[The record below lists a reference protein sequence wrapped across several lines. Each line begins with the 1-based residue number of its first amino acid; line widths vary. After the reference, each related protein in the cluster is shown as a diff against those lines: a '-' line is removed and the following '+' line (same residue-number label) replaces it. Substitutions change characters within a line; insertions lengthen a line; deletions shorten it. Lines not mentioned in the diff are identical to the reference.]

1 MSSLDGYTA
10 TMMRGQGFVSA
21 GQGNIQHTGD
31 TSAVRTVGNQALTD
45 LLTNLK
51 AGDTFQGE
59 IMSVNGQDVQ
69 LQLANGQYLAA
80 KLETQMQ
87 LALGQI
93 LNFEVQSN
101 QSNRIVLK
109 PLYTNLL
116 QQQVGEA
123 ALRAASLPVNQ
134 KNLQLVS
141 MMIEN
146 GMSID
151 KNNLPKLY
159 RQIVQNPQAPV
170 SDVLSLNKMNIPIT
184 EDNLTQYAQYKGMEH
199 QLLGG
204 IEDTAK
210 EILSLYE
217 TMANNNGELT
227 TNVQGTTT
235 AVQYIDRI
243 IQFLIQD
250 ADTTMA
256 NVPKQNVTA
265 ENVPL
270 ANTEQAASAPKDTAV
285 VSELLGEKVWPQET
299 LETLPSGETTQPK
312 EALYMGEVFQPDK
325 TAQTENTFTTKDS
338 LQPEELL
345 RTDSKQM
352 TNFKIEFDWKEQL
365 LKWLTETPQSKE
377 RIYNSDR
384 FREVLTKAL
393 TDKWTLAPEEVAD
406 KQKVEQFY
414 RRLSAESEHLSNLM
428 QDSAQNRLAG
438 SSARNIHENI
448 SFMNELNQT
457 FQYVQLPLKMSGKN
471 ANGELYVYT
480 NKKNLARKGG
490 TITALLHLDMAHL
503 GPMDIKISLE
513 TEKDLLTTRFCMEE
527 DVVSFMQEH
536 MEELTSR
543 LTRAGYSCKTYV
555 EARQEQK
562 AIMDVM
568 EEQSSIHVTPLSYQ
582 AFDIKA

>member
-1 MSSLDGYTA
+1 MDGYTS
-10 TMMRGQGFVSA
+10 TMMQGQGYASV
-21 GQGNIQHTGD
+21 GQSYVQHTGE
-31 TSAVRTVGNQALTD
+31 TASTRITGNQVSTELLTD
-45 LLTNLK
+45 LK

-69 LQLANGQYLAA
+69 LQLTNGQYMAA
-80 KLETQMQ
+80 KLEAQMQ

-101 QSNRIVLK
+101 QNNRIVLK

-134 KNLQLVS
+134 KSLQLVS

-146 GMSID
+146 GVSID

-159 RQIVQNPQAPV
+159 RQIVQNPEALI
-170 SDVLSLNKMNIPIT
+170 SDILHLNKLNIPIT

-204 IEDTAK
+204 IEDTSK
-210 EILSLYE
+210 EILSLYD
-217 TMANNNGELT
+217 ELADAGFNEST
-227 TNVQGTTT
+227 QTAVGQGTPI
-235 AVQYIDRI
+235 AVSYMDDVVR
-243 IQFLIQD
+243 FLLQD
-250 ADTTMA
+250 ESEGNTQEQ
-256 NVPKQNVTA
+256 VV
-265 ENVPL
+265 
-270 ANTEQAASAPKDTAV
+270 NTEQEADPSVDSQSGTTNQNTTNTALDQRADSL
-285 VSELLGEKVWPQET
+285 VSELADANVKKTDISTPDNKGQGITDQEKT
-299 LETLPSGETTQPK
+299 
-312 EALYMGEVFQPDK
+312 
-325 TAQTENTFTTKDS
+325 TENKNI
-338 LQPEELL
+338 L
-345 RTDSKQM
+345 RTEHKGQPL
-352 TNFKIEFDWKEQL
+352 TFKTETDWKEQL
-365 LKWLTETPQSKE
+365 SKWMEETPQSREK
-377 RIYNSDR
+377 IYHSDR

-393 TDKWTLAPEEVAD
+393 TDKWTLTPEDVGE

-414 RRLSAESEHLSNLM
+414 HRLSSESEQLSQLM
-428 QDSAQNRLAG
+428 QESSQNRTAG

-480 NKKNLARKGG
+480 NKKNLAKRSG
-490 TITALLHLDMAHL
+490 TLTALLHLDMANL
-503 GPMDIKISLE
+503 GSMDIKISLE
-513 TEKDLLTTRFCMEE
+513 TEKDILTTRFCLEE
-527 DVVSFMQEH
+527 DAVSFMQEH
-536 MEELTSR
+536 MEELTTR

-555 EARQEQK
+555 EPRQEQQS
-562 AIMDVM
+562 VM
-568 EEQSSIHVTPLSYQ
+568 EVIEEQSGVHVTPLSYQ

>member
-1 MSSLDGYTA
+1 MDGYTS
-10 TMMRGQGFVSA
+10 TMMQGQGYASV
-21 GQGNIQHTGD
+21 GQSYVQHTGE
-31 TSAVRTVGNQALTD
+31 TASTRITGNQVSTELLTD
-45 LLTNLK
+45 LK

-69 LQLANGQYLAA
+69 LQLANGQYMAA
-80 KLETQMQ
+80 KLEAQMQ

-101 QSNRIVLK
+101 QNNRIVLK

-134 KNLQLVS
+134 KSLQLVS

-146 GMSID
+146 GVSID

-170 SDVLSLNKMNIPIT
+170 SDILYLNKLNIPIT

-204 IEDTAK
+204 IEDTSK
-210 EILSLYE
+210 EILSLYD
-217 TMANNNGELT
+217 ELADT
-227 TNVQGTTT
+227 GADAGAQTVSGQGTSI
-235 AVQYIDRI
+235 AVSYMDEVVH
-243 IQFLIQD
+243 FLLRDESEGNAQEQQI
-250 ADTTMA
+250 
-256 NVPKQNVTA
+256 V
-265 ENVPL
+265 
-270 ANTEQAASAPKDTAV
+270 NTEQVGNPSVDSQSGTTNQNTTDTTLNQQANSP
-285 VSELLGEKVWPQET
+285 VSELTDAEVKKTNASTPEHMGQEITDQEKA
-299 LETLPSGETTQPK
+299 LENK
-312 EALYMGEVFQPDK
+312 
-325 TAQTENTFTTKDS
+325 NT
-338 LQPEELL
+338 L
-345 RTDSKQM
+345 RTDHKEQPL
-352 TNFKIEFDWKEQL
+352 TFNAETDWKEQL
-365 LKWLTETPQSKE
+365 SKWLEETPQSREK
-377 RIYNSDR
+377 IYHSDR

-393 TDKWTLAPEEVAD
+393 TDKWTLTPEEVGE

-414 RRLSAESEHLSNLM
+414 HRLSAESEQLSQLM
-428 QDSAQNRLAG
+428 QESAQNRTAG
-438 SSARNIHENI
+438 SSAGNIHENI

-480 NKKNLARKGG
+480 NKKNLARKNG
-490 TITALLHLDMAHL
+490 TLTALLHLDMANL

-513 TEKDLLTTRFCMEE
+513 TEKDILTTRFCLEE
-527 DVVSFMQEH
+527 DVISFMQEH
-536 MEELTSR
+536 MEELTTR

-555 EARQEQK
+555 KPRKEQQS
-562 AIMDVM
+562 VM
-568 EEQSSIHVTPLSYQ
+568 EVIEEQSGVHVTPLSYQ

>member
-1 MSSLDGYTA
+1 MDGYTS
-10 TMMRGQGFVSA
+10 TMMQGQGYSSV
-21 GQGNIQHTGD
+21 GQSYVQHTGE
-31 TSAVRTVGNQALTD
+31 TASTRITGNQVSTELLTD
-45 LLTNLK
+45 LK

-69 LQLANGQYLAA
+69 LQLTNGQYMAA
-80 KLETQMQ
+80 KLEAQMQ

-101 QSNRIVLK
+101 QNNRIVLK

-134 KNLQLVS
+134 KSLQLVS

-146 GMSID
+146 GVSID

-159 RQIVQNPQAPV
+159 RQIVQNPEAPI
-170 SDVLSLNKMNIPIT
+170 SDILHLNKLNIPIT

-204 IEDTAK
+204 IEDTSK
-210 EILSLYE
+210 EILSLYD
-217 TMANNNGELT
+217 ELAGAGSSEST
-227 TNVQGTTT
+227 QTAAGQGTPI
-235 AVQYIDRI
+235 AVPYMDDVVR
-243 IQFLIQD
+243 FLLQD
-250 ADTTMA
+250 ESEGNTQEQ
-256 NVPKQNVTA
+256 VV
-265 ENVPL
+265 
-270 ANTEQAASAPKDTAV
+270 NTEQEANPSVDSQSGTTNQNTTNTALDQRADSQ
-285 VSELLGEKVWPQET
+285 VSELADANVKKTDISTPDNKGQGITDQEKT
-299 LETLPSGETTQPK
+299 
-312 EALYMGEVFQPDK
+312 
-325 TAQTENTFTTKDS
+325 TENKNTLRAEHKGQPFTFKTET
-338 LQPEELL
+338 
-345 RTDSKQM
+345 
-352 TNFKIEFDWKEQL
+352 DWKEQL
-365 LKWLTETPQSKE
+365 SKWLEETPQSREK
-377 RIYNSDR
+377 IYHSDR

-393 TDKWTLAPEEVAD
+393 TDKWTLTPEDVGE

-414 RRLSAESEHLSNLM
+414 HRLSTESEQLSQLM
-428 QDSAQNRLAG
+428 QDSTQNRAAG

-480 NKKNLARKGG
+480 NKKNLAKRSG
-490 TITALLHLDMAHL
+490 TLTALLHLGMVNL
-503 GPMDIKISLE
+503 GSMDIKISLE
-513 TEKDLLTTRFCMEE
+513 TEKDILTTRFCLEE
-527 DVVSFMQEH
+527 DAVSFMQEH
-536 MEELTSR
+536 MEELTTR

-555 EARQEQK
+555 EPRQEQQS
-562 AIMDVM
+562 VM
-568 EEQSSIHVTPLSYQ
+568 EVIEEQSGVHVTPLSYQ

>member
-1 MSSLDGYTA
+1 MDGYTS
-10 TMMRGQGFVSA
+10 TMMQGQGYSSV
-21 GQGNIQHTGD
+21 GQSYVQHTGE
-31 TSAVRTVGNQALTD
+31 TASTRITGNQVSTELLTD
-45 LLTNLK
+45 LK

-69 LQLANGQYLAA
+69 LQLTNGQYMAA
-80 KLETQMQ
+80 KLEAQMQ

-101 QSNRIVLK
+101 QNNRIVLK

-134 KNLQLVS
+134 KSLQLVS

-146 GMSID
+146 GVSID

-159 RQIVQNPQAPV
+159 RQIVQNPEAPI
-170 SDVLSLNKMNIPIT
+170 SDILQLNKLNIPIT

-204 IEDTAK
+204 IEDTSK
-210 EILSLYE
+210 EILSLYD
-217 TMANNNGELT
+217 ELAGAGSSEST
-227 TNVQGTTT
+227 QTVAGQEPPI
-235 AVQYIDRI
+235 AVSYMDDVVR
-243 IQFLIQD
+243 FLLQD
-250 ADTTMA
+250 ESEGNTQEQ
-256 NVPKQNVTA
+256 VV
-265 ENVPL
+265 
-270 ANTEQAASAPKDTAV
+270 NTEQEADPSVDSQSGTTNQNTTNTALDQRADSL
-285 VSELLGEKVWPQET
+285 VSELADANVKKTDISTPDNKGQGITDQEKT
-299 LETLPSGETTQPK
+299 
-312 EALYMGEVFQPDK
+312 
-325 TAQTENTFTTKDS
+325 TENKNTLRAEHKGQPFTFKTET
-338 LQPEELL
+338 
-345 RTDSKQM
+345 
-352 TNFKIEFDWKEQL
+352 DWKEQL
-365 LKWLTETPQSKE
+365 SKWLEETPQSREK
-377 RIYNSDR
+377 IYHSDR

-393 TDKWTLAPEEVAD
+393 TDKWTLTPEEVGE

-414 RRLSAESEHLSNLM
+414 HRLSAESEQLSQLM
-428 QDSAQNRLAG
+428 QDSAQNRTAG

-480 NKKNLARKGG
+480 NKKNHAKRSG
-490 TITALLHLDMAHL
+490 TLTALLHLDMANL
-503 GPMDIKISLE
+503 GSMDIKISLE
-513 TEKDLLTTRFCMEE
+513 TEKDILTTRFCLEE

-536 MEELTSR
+536 MEELTTR

-555 EARQEQK
+555 EPRQEQQS
-562 AIMDVM
+562 VM
-568 EEQSSIHVTPLSYQ
+568 EVIEEQLGVHVTPLSYQ

>member
-1 MSSLDGYTA
+1 MDGYTS
-10 TMMRGQGFVSA
+10 TMMQGQGYSSV
-21 GQGNIQHTGD
+21 GQSYVQHTGE
-31 TSAVRTVGNQALTD
+31 TASTRITGNQVSTELLTD
-45 LLTNLK
+45 LK

-69 LQLANGQYLAA
+69 LQLTNGQYMAA
-80 KLETQMQ
+80 KLEAQMQ

-101 QSNRIVLK
+101 QNNRIVLK

-134 KNLQLVS
+134 KSLQLVS

-146 GMSID
+146 GVSID

-159 RQIVQNPQAPV
+159 RQIVQNPEAPI
-170 SDVLSLNKMNIPIT
+170 SDILQLNKLNIPIT

-204 IEDTAK
+204 IEDTSK
-210 EILSLYE
+210 EILSLYD
-217 TMANNNGELT
+217 ELAGAGSSEST
-227 TNVQGTTT
+227 QTVAGQEPPI
-235 AVQYIDRI
+235 AVSYMDDVVR
-243 IQFLIQD
+243 FLLQD
-250 ADTTMA
+250 ESEGNTQEQ
-256 NVPKQNVTA
+256 VV
-265 ENVPL
+265 
-270 ANTEQAASAPKDTAV
+270 NTEQEADPSVDSQSGTTNQNTTNTALDQRADSL
-285 VSELLGEKVWPQET
+285 VSELADANVKKTDISTPDNKGQGITDQEKT
-299 LETLPSGETTQPK
+299 
-312 EALYMGEVFQPDK
+312 
-325 TAQTENTFTTKDS
+325 TENKNTLRAEHKGQPFTFKTET
-338 LQPEELL
+338 
-345 RTDSKQM
+345 
-352 TNFKIEFDWKEQL
+352 DWKEQL
-365 LKWLTETPQSKE
+365 SKWLEETPQSREK
-377 RIYNSDR
+377 IYHSDR

-393 TDKWTLAPEEVAD
+393 TDKWTLTPEDVGE

-414 RRLSAESEHLSNLM
+414 HRLSAESEQLSQLM
-428 QDSAQNRLAG
+428 QDSTQNRAAG

-480 NKKNLARKGG
+480 NKKNHAKRSG
-490 TITALLHLDMAHL
+490 TLTALLHLDMANL
-503 GPMDIKISLE
+503 GSMDIKISLE
-513 TEKDLLTTRFCMEE
+513 TEKDILTTRFCLEE

-536 MEELTSR
+536 MEELTTR

-555 EARQEQK
+555 EPRQEQQS
-562 AIMDVM
+562 VM
-568 EEQSSIHVTPLSYQ
+568 EVIEEQSGVHVTPLSYQ